1 MLRSND
7 HRMVLKRRA
16 SWLRS
21 STLRISDLRGVS
33 ISTPPQQQLTRRC
46 FIGDQDIAVH
56 QLDGA
61 KDGLNFLVAARGN
74 DAQRHAAQLLK
85 RNGHHAL
92 VDRMVNE
99 RSGV

>member
-33 ISTPPQQQLTRRC
+33 ILAPPQQQLTRRC
-46 FIGDQDIAVH
+46 LIGDQDVAVH

-61 KDGLNFLVAARGN
+61 KDRLNLLMATGGN
-74 DAQRHAAQLLK
+74 DAQWHAAQLIE

-92 VDRMVNE
+92 IDRMVNE
-99 RSGV
+99 